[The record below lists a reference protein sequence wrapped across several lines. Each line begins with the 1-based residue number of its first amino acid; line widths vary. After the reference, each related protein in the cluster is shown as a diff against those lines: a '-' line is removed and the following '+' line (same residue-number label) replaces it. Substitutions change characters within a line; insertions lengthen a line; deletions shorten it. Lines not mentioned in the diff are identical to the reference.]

1 VVVTAYGRQT
11 RRGCGRDAKVAS
23 FYSRVS
29 CRSNASMFRD
39 GEREVMAQRGGRV
52 MGVVVALS
60 GGDAVGICPYA
71 IGSGALDRGV
81 TMDRATRRAWAC
93 ERMVPTRCATRK
105 LEARQGARGSA
116 RKEEAEALRD
126 VLLSG
131 A

>member
-39 GEREVMAQRGGRV
+39 GEREVMAQRGGSV
-52 MGVVVALS
+52 MGVVAALS
-60 GGDAVGICPYA
+60 GGDTEGICPCA

-81 TMDRATRRAWAC
+81 TMDRATRLAWAC
-93 ERMVPTRCATRK
+93 ERMVPTRRASRK
-105 LEARQGARGSA
+105 LEARQGARRSA

-126 VLLSG
+126 ALLSG